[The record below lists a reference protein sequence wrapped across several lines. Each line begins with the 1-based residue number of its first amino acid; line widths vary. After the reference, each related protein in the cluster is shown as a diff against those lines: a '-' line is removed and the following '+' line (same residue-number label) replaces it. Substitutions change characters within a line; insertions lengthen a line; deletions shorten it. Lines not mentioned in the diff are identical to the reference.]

1 MKIFIRYCFVLFSC
15 STDPTVIHLSSEMN
29 SLSKFHYSFYLYNIL
44 KELIPFQI
52 QCTIF
57 NNQQKQF
64 INHTSCSSLTVNDNE
79 QLAIIKNDKR
89 DYSYT
94 IFRSSPVNVIRELP
108 SNLSGQSQTH
118 MSSN

>member
-1 MKIFIRYCFVLFSC
+1 
-15 STDPTVIHLSSEMN
+15 MN
-29 SLSKFHYSFYLYNIL
+29 SLSKFYYSFYLYNIL
-44 KELIPFQI
+44 KEPIPFEI
-52 QCTIF
+52 QCTIL

-64 INHTSCSSLTVNDNE
+64 INHTSCSSLTINDNE
-79 QLAIIKNDKR
+79 QLSKIKNDKR